1 MEEKLYLCSHC
12 KKYKPAREFTKST
25 KNKHRDMLNNS
36 CKECYK
42 TVYNDNRKKIKE
54 ATALEKV
61 LKVRLHDAL
70 VRAKKKN
77 LFIDITISDLQK
89 LWNKQDGKCALTKFS
104 MTLVWGNGKKNIYN
118 LSVDRIDSSKGYTK
132 DNIQLVCAAANMM
145 KGYMEYNDLI
155 NFCEAIIKNNKLCY
169 RK

>member
-25 KNKHRDMLNNS
+25 KNKH
-36 CKECYK
+36 
-42 TVYNDNRKKIKE
+42 
-54 ATALEKV
+54 
-61 LKVRLHDAL
+61 
-70 VRAKKKN
+70 
-77 LFIDITISDLQK
+77 
-89 LWNKQDGKCALTKFS
+89 
-104 MTLVWGNGKKNIYN
+104 GKKNIYN

>member
-12 KKYKPAREFTKST
+12 KKYKPAKEFTKST

-42 TVYNDNRKKIKE
+42 TFYNDNRK
-54 ATALEKV
+54 
-61 LKVRLHDAL
+61 
-70 VRAKKKN
+70 
-77 LFIDITISDLQK
+77 
-89 LWNKQDGKCALTKFS
+89 
-104 MTLVWGNGKKNIYN
+104 
-118 LSVDRIDSSKGYTK
+118 IDSSKGYTK

-155 NFCEAIIKNNKLCY
+155 HFCEAIIKNKNY
-169 RK
+169 A